1 MSNYKSFFL
10 FEGLSDAERTQ
21 AIKSLEEPRVFAKGD
36 IIYSEKNFFRAI
48 GYFISGT
55 ATAVTNNKSN
65 IVMKKFGAG
74 MSFGAAAVF
83 GEGSSYISTITAQ
96 EDCVI
101 QFVSEQKLRELFS
114 LFPVTAVN
122 YISFLSEKVRFL
134 NKKLSIISCT
144 TAEDTVLKYL
154 LESADDNGFVLMPKN
169 MSLLAKS
176 LGVGRSSLYR
186 SLESLEKNG
195 NIERQES
202 NIRVIKL

>member
-1 MSNYKSFFL
+1 MSDYKNFFL

-21 AIKSLEEPRVFAKGD
+21 AIKSLEEPKVFAKGD

-83 GEGSSYISTITAQ
+83 GEGSSYISTIIAQ

-101 QFVSEQKLRELFS
+101 QFVSEEKLRELFTQ
-114 LFPVTAVN
+114 FPVTAVN

-176 LGVGRSSLYR
+176 IGVGRSSLYR

>member
-1 MSNYKSFFL
+1 MSDYKNFFL

-21 AIKSLEEPRVFAKGD
+21 AIKSLEEPKAFTKGD

-55 ATAVTNNKSN
+55 ATAVANNKSN

-74 MSFGAAAVF
+74 MSFGVAAVF
-83 GEGSSYISTITAQ
+83 GEGNSYISTITAQ

-154 LESADDNGFVLMPKN
+154 LESADDEGFVLMPKN